1 MSERARNKGGV
12 GRSGRPRRDLRLFVA
27 AYPGKAW
34 SDRAI
39 EGLGLLD
46 LPPHRVTPAEQV
58 HLTLC
63 FLGSVDRARLPG
75 ITESVGLAASGLHAF
90 DLDPTRLITLPE
102 RGPARLVAAECGAPP
117 GLLEL
122 VRRLATRLASA
133 PRPDPADRFLP
144 HLTLCRFRTPARGFT
159 LDRTADDL
167 DSFRVGEIRL
177 MRSVLLP
184 GGAEHREMAR
194 FWLG

>member
-102 RGPARLVAAECGAPP
+102 RGPARLFWKHINV
-117 GLLEL
+117 
-122 VRRLATRLASA
+122 
-133 PRPDPADRFLP
+133 D
-144 HLTLCRFRTPARGFT
+144 
-159 LDRTADDL
+159 
-167 DSFRVGEIRL
+167 VGEQNHVEAHQAPDGPLEQNR
-177 MRSVLLP
+177 VLPKL
-184 GGAEHREMAR
+184 A
-194 FWLG
+194 